1 VHATLDALTGIGT
14 LQGRIPMMR
23 SIYLLLDMQ
32 NDLVAEDGPNGKG
45 PLGQQV
51 QGRGIIGKTRT
62 AIAKARAAGL
72 PIGYV
77 RVGFSPD
84 YREAPDTSAIFSGAK
99 QHGLLKLGSRGA
111 EVHAELAPQ
120 PSDFDIVKHRVSPF
134 YATGLEAI
142 LRAHRIER
150 IFCSGVSTVAVVQGA
165 VRDAHDRDYVVTV
178 LEDCCAS
185 GGIEDHDAAIR
196 TLQRFCAFTN
206 SDAVDF
212 SA

>member
-1 VHATLDALTGIGT
+1 
-14 LQGRIPMMR
+14 MR
-23 SIYLLLDMQ
+23 SIYLVLDME
-32 NDLVAEDGPNGKG
+32 NDLVAETGPNGKG

-51 QGRGIIGKTRT
+51 QGRGIVPRT
-62 AIAKARAAGL
+62 AAAIAKARAAGL

-84 YREAPDTSAIFSGAK
+84 YREAPDTSAIFNGAK
-99 QHGLLKLGSRGA
+99 QHGLFKLGTWGT
-111 EVHAELAPQ
+111 EVHEALAPK
-120 PSDFDIVKHRVSPF
+120 PGDFDIVKHRVSPF
-134 YATGLEAI
+134 YATNLEAI

-150 IFCSGVSTVAVVQGA
+150 IFCSGVSTVAVVQGT

-185 GGIEDHDAAIR
+185 GSIEDHDAAIR
-196 TLQRFCAFTN
+196 TLQRFCAFST